1 MSEVVYLIG
10 AGASY
15 GQRGIKKETGETL
28 EGCIIRGLP
37 IVNQLEPAIEW
48 YCKTIQ
54 KKGSMGQHVDDSEYP
69 TLYKELKWLKSKS
82 QTYPTIDT
90 FAKKLTVTHNWLEL
104 ESSKIY

>member
-54 KKGSMGQHVDDSEYP
+54 KKGSP
-69 TLYKELKWLKSKS
+69 TLIPKCLFIGFL
-82 QTYPTIDT
+82 
-90 FAKKLTVTHNWLEL
+90 FANLLVVNCF
-104 ESSKIY
+104 